1 MKITLSAQ
9 GISLEVEVSDYKA
22 ITVYRGL
29 AEKLLIHAELQKTT
43 ATPKALN
50 KPEVVITRP
59 DKKSSLD
66 TYDDV
71 FEHIR
76 SAINAEQRI
85 EIESG
90 QEDDEDL
97 PEEPAEEN
105 APPQELDMTDKPKG
119 YKGFLMIRCKGC
131 GHVSAFCSKHEL
143 NWHKCKECGEKTVL
157 ENLRGLWANC
167 ECGQRA
173 HYYTNVDDPVA
184 EVNCVACGAPVAAAW
199 NPKKKCYQTIA
210 ERQI

>member
-29 AEKLLIHAELQKTT
+29 AEKLLTHAGKTEI
-43 ATPKALN
+43 ADVSVVKMN
-50 KPEVVITRP
+50 PEKVKT
-59 DKKSSLD
+59 LD
-66 TYDDV
+66 V
-71 FEHIR
+71 AEIVR
-76 SAINAEQRI
+76 SAITTDMPHGI
-85 EIESG
+85 KPMPTPVLLP
-90 QEDDEDL
+90 QEDDKNIL
-97 PEEPAEEN
+97 EESAGEN
-105 APPQELDMTDKPKG
+105 PPPQELDMTDKPKG

-131 GHVSAFCSKHEL
+131 GHVSTFCSKYEL
-143 NWHKCKECGEKTVL
+143 NWHKCKECGEKIVL
-157 ENLRGLWANC
+157 ENLRGLFANC

-184 EVNCVACGAPVAAAW
+184 EVSCVTCGAPVPVEW

>member
-105 APPQELDMTDKPKG
+105 VPPPAGAG
-119 YKGFLMIRCKGC
+119 YDR
-131 GHVSAFCSKHEL
+131 
-143 NWHKCKECGEKTVL
+143 
-157 ENLRGLWANC
+157 
-167 ECGQRA
+167 
-173 HYYTNVDDPVA
+173 
-184 EVNCVACGAPVAAAW
+184 
-199 NPKKKCYQTIA
+199 
-210 ERQI
+210 

>member
-1 MKITLSAQ
+1 M
-9 GISLEVEVSDYKA
+9 
-22 ITVYRGL
+22 
-29 AEKLLIHAELQKTT
+29 
-43 ATPKALN
+43 
-50 KPEVVITRP
+50 ITRP

-71 FEHIR
+71 FDHIR

-105 APPQELDMTDKPKG
+105 APPQEPDMTDKPKG

-131 GHVSAFCSKHEL
+131 GHTRAFYSKYEL
-143 NWHKCKECGEKTVL
+143 NWYKCQECGEKTIL
-157 ENLRGLWANC
+157 EDLRPLWANC

-184 EVNCVACGAPVAAAW
+184 EVNCVVCGAPVPVEW